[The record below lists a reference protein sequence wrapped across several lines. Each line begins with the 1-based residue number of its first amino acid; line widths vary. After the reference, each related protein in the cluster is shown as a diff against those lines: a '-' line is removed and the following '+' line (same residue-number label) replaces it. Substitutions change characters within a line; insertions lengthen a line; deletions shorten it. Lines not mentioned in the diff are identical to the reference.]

1 METRKYESEFAQS
14 AEKEKEI
21 INGIEAFREK
31 RKALIEEEQKYES
44 QISRESR
51 ELEVLNPEIINLEK
65 SILEVKVKEEQLRES
80 LYQDYELHFDEAQ
93 EKIGTE
99 NEDISLINKRI
110 AELKSSIS
118 SLGIINHLA
127 LAEYEELKER
137 FEFYTNQFQ
146 DLDKARADIFKLIK
160 DIDSVSAKLFIEA
173 FEKIRKSFSEIFKRL
188 FEGGSADIKLV
199 EDNPLEAGID
209 IIVQPPGKNPKH
221 LSLLSGGEKTL
232 IAISLLFATYN
243 LRPSPFCFL
252 DEIDAAL
259 DESNI
264 DRFINLMSHF
274 AQKSQF
280 IVITHNKRTM
290 SMAKTIYG
298 VTMEQPGISK
308 LISMIL
314 EKKEEKREGDIII
327 N

>member
-1 METRKYESEFAQS
+1 
-14 AEKEKEI
+14 
-21 INGIEAFREK
+21 
-31 RKALIEEEQKYES
+31 
-44 QISRESR
+44 
-51 ELEVLNPEIINLEK
+51 
-65 SILEVKVKEEQLRES
+65 
-80 LYQDYELHFDEAQ
+80 
-93 EKIGTE
+93 
-99 NEDISLINKRI
+99 
-110 AELKSSIS
+110 
-118 SLGIINHLA
+118 
-127 LAEYEELKER
+127 
-137 FEFYTNQFQ
+137 
-146 DLDKARADIFKLIK
+146 
-160 DIDSVSAKLFIEA
+160 
-173 FEKIRKSFSEIFKRL
+173 
-188 FEGGSADIKLV
+188 
-199 EDNPLEAGID
+199 
-209 IIVQPPGKNPKH
+209 VQPPGKNPKH

-314 EKKEEKREGDIII
+314 EKKEEKREGEIII